1 MRLLTGTPARFG
13 RCAPARFGRCTHGT
27 APAHARTTTA
37 TARIDH
43 PTTHLPEVLLC
54 AS

>member
-1 MRLLTGTPARFG
+1 MRVVTGTPARLG
-13 RCAPARFGRCTHGT
+13 RHAPARFSRFGRRT
-27 APAHARTTTA
+27 PARF
-37 TARIDH
+37 DH